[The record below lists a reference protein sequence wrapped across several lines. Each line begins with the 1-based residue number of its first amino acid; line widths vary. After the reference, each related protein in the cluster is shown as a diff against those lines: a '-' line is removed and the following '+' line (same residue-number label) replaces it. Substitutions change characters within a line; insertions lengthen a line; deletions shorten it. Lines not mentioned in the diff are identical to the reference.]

1 MGGIDIDMRH
11 IDNDDDWLIV
21 NVQDPVNFSLLTS
34 SLTPLPR
41 QQQEVV
47 RELQE
52 KQNQNKPTYHANTT
66 TIISLSADH
75 YQHPHQHHIR
85 QYHVISPDDSS
96 VSSNSSSNR
105 SNNPVTPNTQ
115 SNETPVDFPD
125 TVEVTLPISNVYQ
138 WQLLRAKRKLV
149 RAASG
154 VR

>member
-1 MGGIDIDMRH
+1 LHYNYATWALCNFR
-11 IDNDDDWLIV
+11 
-21 NVQDPVNFSLLTS
+21 NVQDPVNFSVLAS

-41 QQQEVV
+41 HQQAVV

-96 VSSNSSSNR
+96 VSSNSNSSSNR

-125 TVEVTLPISNVYQ
+125 TVEVTLPISKCKSGNQTQVGTS
-138 WQLLRAKRKLV
+138 RT
-149 RAASG
+149 AACANNNA
-154 VR
+154 